1 MYNYLGIRKAHMELS
16 TNCQAK
22 CPMCARNIHGGAD
35 NPNLPIVDINLAL
48 FKQIMTK
55 EFLQQL
61 TTISVC
67 GNFGDA
73 LLNNDLIPIVQ
84 YINDTNPNIILDIHT
99 NGSLRSSKW
108 WKDFAHALPANHLIH
123 FGIDGLAD
131 THSIYRIGTDFNKII
146 KNAKTFI
153 DAGGQARWNF
163 ITFRHNEHQLEDAR
177 QLSKQLGFNSFQ
189 EKQTSRFI
197 GNPWFDVMDESG
209 NVIYKLENPTE
220 QKIIFIEKKT
230 VDNYKEIINNSKIVC
245 EVEDTKSVYIDG
257 QGYLWPCCFVAG
269 VRNHYSRPD
278 MVVHNYTKDN
288 IDSFNAM
295 VDKFGGIEQF
305 NLRKR
310 SVKEIVDSIEW
321 QTLWDDSFVNDKLP
335 VCGRTC
341 GKFEEPIV
349 SQCRD
354 QFLELEKFDEN

>member
-1 MYNYLGIRKAHMELS
+1 MELS

-35 NPNLPIVDINLAL
+35 NPNLPIVDINLLL
-48 FKQIMTK
+48 FKQIMTT

-61 TTISVC
+61 TTISIC

-84 YINDTNPNIILDIHT
+84 YIADTNPDLTLDIHT
-99 NGSLRSSKW
+99 NGSLRSNKW
-108 WKDFAHALPANHLIH
+108 WEDFAHALPVNHLIH

-153 DAGGQARWNF
+153 DAGGKARWNF

-197 GNPWFDVMDESG
+197 GNPWFDVMDNLG

-220 QKIIFIEKKT
+220 QKIVFIEKKT
-230 VDNYKEIINNSKIVC
+230 VDDYKEIIKNSKIIC

-257 QGYLWPCCFVAG
+257 QGFLWPCCFVAG

-278 MVVHNYTKDN
+278 MIVHNYTKDN
-288 IDSFNAM
+288 IDSFNSM

-310 SVKEIVDSIEW
+310 SVKEIVDSTEW

-354 QFLELEKFDEN
+354 QFLELERFDEN

>member
-1 MYNYLGIRKAHMELS
+1 MELT

-35 NPNLPIVDINLAL
+35 NPNLPIVDIDLKL
-48 FKQIMTK
+48 FKQIMTV
-55 EFLQQL
+55 EFLKQL
-61 TTISVC
+61 KSISVC

-84 YINDTNPNIILDIHT
+84 YVKDINPGIWLDLHT
-99 NGSLRSSKW
+99 NGSLRSESW
-108 WKDFAHALPANHLIH
+108 WKEFAQSLPENHLIH
-123 FGIDGLAD
+123 FGIDGVD
-131 THSIYRIGTDFNKII
+131 HKTHSIYRVGTTFDKII

-153 DAGGQARWNF
+153 DAGGHARWNF
-163 ITFRHNEHQLEDAR
+163 ITFKHNEHQLELAK
-177 QLSKQLGFNSFQ
+177 QMSKDIGFDSFH

-197 GNPWFDVMDESG
+197 GNPWYDVMDKDG
-209 NVIYKLENPTE
+209 NVIYRLENPTE
-220 QKIIFIEKKT
+220 QKIVFIEKKT
-230 VDNYKEIINNSKIVC
+230 VDNYKELIKNCDVVC
-245 EVEDTKSVYIDG
+245 EVEETRSVYIDG

-278 MVVHNYTKDN
+278 MPLHNYIKDN
-288 IDSFNAM
+288 TESFYKM
-295 VDKFGGIEQF
+295 VDKFGGIEMF

-310 SVKEIVDSIEW
+310 SIEEIVDSEDW
-321 QTLWDDSFVNDKLP
+321 QTLWDDSFKNDKLP

-341 GKFEEPIV
+341 GKFDQPIV

-354 QFLELEKFDEN
+354 QFLDLEQF